1 LTGQYI
7 GRAAS
12 IGKPLFAA
20 MRWLMMV
27 FLVSLGVL
35 LFAAA
40 GVAHHIWLQRAKLR
54 RKPPAGAGPA
64 LDPARDPAEE
74 TDQELEP

>member
-1 LTGQYI
+1 
-7 GRAAS
+7 
-12 IGKPLFAA
+12 
-20 MRWLMMV
+20 MMV

-40 GVAHHIWLQRAKLR
+40 GVVHHIWRQRAKLR
-54 RKPPAGAGPA
+54 RKPPAGVGPA
-64 LDPARDPAEE
+64 LDSARDPAEE